1 LKFYESEK
9 IKPKKTISVGE
20 RKYLMLKDIDAYV
33 WSYNLSNYAWDLI
46 VAWEWFSKKTVGIQ
60 MVRALDS
67 IAANI
72 SEGFGRYHKKDKIKF
87 YRYSQGSLKESMN
100 WSAMA
105 KQRKLISEE
114 EYKHI
119 FQELKKIEPA
129 IYRLINFTNER
140 LKV

>member
-1 LKFYESEK
+1 M
-9 IKPKKTISVGE
+9 GE

-33 WSYNLSNYAWDLI
+33 WSYNLSNYGWELI
-46 VAWEWFSKKTVGIQ
+46 IEWEWFSKKTVGTQ

-67 IAANI
+67 IPANI

-105 KQRKLISEE
+105 KKRKLISEQ
-114 EYKHI
+114 EYKFI
-119 FQELKKIEPA
+119 IQELKKIEPA